1 MPQFSDS
8 NSRATASTRVISR
21 EREYSTDVKLKHPK
35 RLLGLL
41 WILSTPFPSF
51 PAQLSNEYLE
61 ERDPP
66 KLDTQRIRFL
76 MDAYSA
82 AMQTSPILPGLNLQF
97 GVRLWELGEI
107 AESKRAFER
116 ELNINAGNLRA
127 QVMLAIIKVQQHEYT
142 EAAGELRG
150 LIEKDPGLTQVWHPL
165 GRALFELGKFEEAR
179 QCLEKAAATDPGVAQ
194 VHALLA
200 KTYARLSD
208 TGNAERASAL
218 YYEALKLRRAR
229 DAAGLGQWPEALKL
243 VSDYLAAFPLSSD
256 GLYVKAGILFNGY
269 RNLDS
274 AIETVHRSIDQ
285 NPSNLEAR
293 NLLVALFL
301 AKRDFRAF
309 EQQVKTILQLDPLDG
324 RANYYLGR
332 FEYDRK
338 RFGEAREHL
347 ERARLVQ
354 PNDPLIAT
362 TLAMTYEGL
371 GLNRQAEAEYKR
383 EIDRGRNGP
392 RDGFLYSNYG
402 AFLLNQRRV
411 AEAVPYLD
419 GAVASPNVR
428 AEVWYLAGIAHLQ
441 NGDLAQAKHCLEKA
455 VEQRR
460 DYAEAHSALG
470 SVLQKEG
477 DTTGAL
483 REFALGKEVEHH
495 ARTGGPKDPVEDI
508 SLPQ

>member
-8 NSRATASTRVISR
+8 NTRTTASAGVISR
-21 EREYSTDVKLKHPK
+21 ERDHPAGVKHPT
-35 RLLGLL
+35 RLLALL
-41 WILSTPFPSF
+41 WILTASFPSF
-51 PAQLSNEYLE
+51 PAQLSNEHLE
-61 ERDPP
+61 EPDPP
-66 KLDTQRIRFL
+66 KLDTQRIRFI
-76 MDAYSA
+76 MDAYSVA
-82 AMQTSPILPGLNLQF
+82 LQTPPILPGLNLQF

-107 AESKRAFER
+107 AESKQAFER
-116 ELNINAGNLRA
+116 ELNINAGSLRA
-127 QVMLAIIKVQQHEYT
+127 QLMLAIIKVQQHKYA
-142 EAAGELRG
+142 EAAGELRA
-150 LIEKDPGLTQVWHPL
+150 LIEKDPALTQVWHPL
-165 GRALFELGKFEEAR
+165 GRALFELGKFEEAK
-179 QCLEKAAATDPGVAQ
+179 QCLEKAAALDPGVAQ
-194 VHALLA
+194 VQALLA

-208 TGNAERASAL
+208 TGDAERASAL
-218 YYEALKLRRAR
+218 YYDALKLKRAR
-229 DAAGLGQWPEALKL
+229 DAAGLGQWPQALQL
-243 VSDYLAAFPLSSD
+243 VSEYLTAFPLSSE
-256 GLYVKAGILFNGY
+256 GLYVKAGILFNGF

-274 AIETVHRSIDQ
+274 AVDTVHNSIRQ

-293 NLLVALFL
+293 NLLAALFL
-301 AKRDFRAF
+301 AKKDFPAF
-309 EQQVKTILQLDPLDG
+309 EQEVNTILLLDPLDG

-338 RFGEAREHL
+338 RLGEAREHL

-354 PNDPLIAT
+354 PNDPLIGT

-383 EIDRGRNGP
+383 AIDRGRTGP
-392 RDGFLYSNYG
+392 RDGSLYSNYG
-402 AFLLNQRRV
+402 AFLLNQSRV

-419 GAVASPNVR
+419 DAVASSNVR
-428 AEVWYLAGIAHLQ
+428 TEVWYMAGIAHLQ

-455 VEQRR
+455 LERRR

-483 REFALGKEVEHH
+483 RQFALGKEAEDH
-495 ARTGGPKDPVEDI
+495 AKTGGPKDPVVEDI

>member
-8 NSRATASTRVISR
+8 CSRTAASSDVVSR
-21 EREYSTDVKLKHPK
+21 ERGHPADVRHPT
-35 RLLGLL
+35 RLLALL
-41 WILSTPFPSF
+41 WILSVPFPSF
-51 PAQLSNEYLE
+51 PAQLSNEHLE
-61 ERDPP
+61 EPDPP
-66 KLDTQRIRFL
+66 KLDTQRIRFI
-76 MDAYSA
+76 MDAYSVA
-82 AMQTSPILPGLNLQF
+82 LQTSPLLPWLNLQF

-116 ELNINAGNLRA
+116 ELKINAGSLRA

-142 EAAGELRG
+142 EGAGELRA
-150 LIEKDPGLTQVWHPL
+150 LIQKDPGLTQVWHPL

-179 QCLEKAAATDPGVAQ
+179 QCLEKAAAVDPGVAQ
-194 VHALLA
+194 VQAFLA

-243 VSDYLAAFPLSSD
+243 VSEYLAAFPLSSD
-256 GLYVKAGILFNGY
+256 GLYVKAGILFNGF

-274 AIETVHRSIDQ
+274 AIETVHNSIRQ
-285 NPSNLEAR
+285 NPSNLQAR
-293 NLLVALFL
+293 NLLVAFFL
-301 AKRDFRAF
+301 AKRDFQAF
-309 EQQVKTILQLDPLDG
+309 EQEVKAILQLDPLDG

-332 FEYDRK
+332 FECDRK
-338 RFGEAREHL
+338 RFGEARERL

-371 GLNRQAEAEYKR
+371 GLNQQAEAEYKR

-392 RDGFLYSNYG
+392 RDSSLYSNYG
-402 AFLLNQRRV
+402 AFLLSQSRV

-419 GAVASPNVR
+419 DAVASPNVR
-428 AEVWYLAGIAHLQ
+428 SEVWYIAGVAHLQ

-455 VEQRR
+455 LERRR

-483 REFALGKEVEHH
+483 REFALGKEARDH
-495 ARTGGPKDPVEDI
+495 ARTGDPKDTVVEDI